1 MYIARNILKFQWHSA
16 IIIIIISE
24 NFQTNLK
31 MYVEATR
38 CLVQAQILHRSQNYL
53 NTFANHLVN
62 YTVDILLLPYLI
74 LFISSSHSSHFQSFY
89 SLSSLFSLYNFKGK
103 RLYRTSR
110 LDELS
115 RIAYCV
121 LYKSCRRFQKKYYT
135 DAKEKRGFTGSAEKS
150 EFTFA

>member
-1 MYIARNILKFQWHSA
+1 
-16 IIIIIISE
+16 
-24 NFQTNLK
+24 

-38 CLVQAQILHRSQNYL
+38 HLAQVQILHGSQNYL
-53 NTFANHLVN
+53 NTFANRLVN
-62 YTVDILLLPYLI
+62 TIVASRLTLSLRYFILSFLFHLRI
-74 LFISSSHSSHFQSFY
+74 VRISNLFIPFLRYFPFTIS
-89 SLSSLFSLYNFKGK
+89 KGSV
-103 RLYRTSR
+103 LYRTSR

-135 DAKEKRGFTGSAEKS
+135 DAKEKRGFTGSAEMS